1 MKLQFENW
9 ILSQEI
15 PEEAKTL
22 IEESIICY
30 KSNAYRAALLFS
42 YLCFQTIIKDR
53 MLNAHKP
60 DNIPE
65 GMWEDILKKLRND
78 DTWDQTVFDNLQ
90 RQQPKDIFFLNDDIR
105 NQITFWKN
113 RRNDCAHSKNN
124 IISASHVE
132 SFWSFL
138 RSNLPKIMV
147 NGSSEALLNKI
158 KRHFDVS
165 LTAPSTE
172 TSYIINEVPYAVEEN
187 QLNSFFSSVFEYFKE
202 NDGVLWDIN
211 ENYNEFWD
219 KLFILNNEIVSN
231 QLVKFMKSEEELIM
245 NFLRELPHR
254 VNYFADD
261 NSFIRNLWYS
271 KIFAKG
277 GILGDDLKLYCAIL
291 RNGLIEGE
299 ELIEA
304 HKKIIWKYKNS
315 IPDQEGFYILKESG
329 FFKVFKDVALSTNLL
344 GSFDWANRN
353 KDIIAFYLEKFPIDE
368 EIVRNITWTFKSSDY
383 PWHLRKRLDSFLDE
397 NPEKKELFIKKLSEL
412 SIDPPSYLNS
422 ISGTASE

>member
-1 MKLQFENW
+1 
-9 ILSQEI
+9 
-15 PEEAKTL
+15 
-22 IEESIICY
+22 SIICY

-53 MLNAHKP
+53 MLNAHNP

-124 IISASHVE
+124 IISAAHVE

-147 NGSSEALLNKI
+147 NGSREALLNKI

-165 LTAPSTE
+165 LTAPNTE
-172 TSYIINEVPYAVEEN
+172 ISYIINEIPYAVEEN

-219 KLFILNNEIVSN
+219 KLFILNYEIISN
-231 QLVKFMKSEEELIM
+231 QLVKFMKSEDELVM

-261 NSFIRNLWYS
+261 SSFIRNLWYS

-277 GILGDDLKLYCAIL
+277 GILTDDLKLYCAIL

-315 IPDQEGFYILKESG
+315 IPDQEDFYILKENG
-329 FFKVFKDVALSTNLL
+329 FFEVFKDVALSTNFL

-353 KDIIAFYLEKFPIDE
+353 KDIIAFYLEKYTIDE
-368 EIVRNITWTFKSSDY
+368 EIVRNITRTFNSGDY

-412 SIDPPSYLNS
+412 SIDPPRYLNS